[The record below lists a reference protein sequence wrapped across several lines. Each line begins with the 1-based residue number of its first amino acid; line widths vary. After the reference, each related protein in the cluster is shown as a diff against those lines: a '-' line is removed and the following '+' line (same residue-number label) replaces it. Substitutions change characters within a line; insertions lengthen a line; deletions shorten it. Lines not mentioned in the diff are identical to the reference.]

1 MGGGIAQV
9 GALAG
14 DDVVLLDREAKL
26 VDAAL
31 GAMRKQMDR
40 AVDKGKLAAHDRDAA
55 LGRITA
61 ASDWGAFDV
70 DVAIEAATERFEL
83 KREIF
88 RQLDA
93 STPPRAILASNTSS
107 ISITQLAAATGR
119 AELVIG
125 MHYMN
130 PVPVMKLVEIVRG
143 IATSPATFDTI
154 RELAL
159 RHGKTPVE
167 ARNFPG
173 FISNRIL
180 CPMLNEAIFAL
191 HEGVGTVEAIDTVM
205 KLGMNHPMGPLELAD
220 YVGLD
225 TLLAILEVLH
235 EGLGDPKYRP
245 CPLLR
250 EYVDAGWYGRK
261 NGRGFYTWAEGG
273 KSPRADL
280 GPGGVPA
287 FAEVA
292 R

>member
-1 MGGGIAQV
+1 MGGGIAHV
-9 GALAG
+9 AALAG

-31 GAMRKQMDR
+31 AGMRKQMDR
-40 AVDKGKLAAHDRDAA
+40 AVDKGKLAASERDAGLA
-55 LGRITA
+55 RISA
-61 ASDWGAFDV
+61 ASDWRTFDV

-88 RQLDA
+88 RKLDA

-119 AELVIG
+119 PELVIG

-143 IATSPATFDTI
+143 IATASATFDTI
-154 RELAL
+154 RELAI
-159 RHGKTPVE
+159 RHAKTPVE

-261 NGRGFYTWAEGG
+261 NGRGFYAWADGI

-287 FAEVA
+287 FAEAA